1 MGSESVL
8 LAVDSDHDVLGTLER
23 DLTRRFAADYRI
35 VTADHSQAALAEL
48 DVDDD
53 VALVIA
59 GQWLT
64 GTTGIDVLSA
74 CHQRYPAAKRLL
86 LITYG
91 DFLGGQAAVRAMAL
105 GQVDHYVNKPWGNP
119 ELALYPTVS
128 ELLSQRSRSSAVAG
142 SQPEVVRIVGPQWSA
157 RSHQL
162 RDLLTRNSI
171 PHGFYDVSKP
181 EGRQLLEQAGV
192 APVDQPV
199 VLLFDGRV
207 LVDPANEHIAEVL
220 GVQTRPERS
229 LYDLTV
235 VGGGPAGLTAAM
247 YAASEGLKTLI
258 VEPEAVGGQAGTTSL
273 IRNYLGFPRGI
284 SGRELASRAMEQAL
298 VMGAEIVFVQS
309 AVGLGASGCER
320 LLQLA
325 DGSQARSR
333 AVVIAT
339 GVTYRHL
346 DVAGADELL
355 GAGVFYGAAVTEA
368 AAMEGQRAF
377 VVGGANSA
385 GQAAVHLARSASR
398 VTLLV
403 RGPSLSERMSAY
415 LINELKR
422 TSNISIWLNTV
433 ITRVEGRGRLE
444 AIWLKNSVTGRER
457 SESADGLFVL
467 IGADPHSD
475 WLADTVERDS
485 RGFLVTGSDVIHWPL
500 QRPPL
505 PQETSMPGV
514 FAAGD
519 VRQGSVK
526 RVASAVGEGAA
537 AILQVHRYLATL

>member
-1 MGSESVL
+1 MGSQSVL

-23 DLTRRFAADYRI
+23 DLSRRFAADYRI
-35 VTADHSQAALAEL
+35 VTADHSEAALAEL

-74 CHQRYPAAKRLL
+74 CHQRYPAVKRLL

-128 ELLSQRSRSSAVAG
+128 ELLSQRCRASTVAG
-142 SQPEVVRIVGPQWSA
+142 SQPEVVRIVGPQWTA

-229 LYDLTV
+229 VYDLTV

-258 VEPEAVGGQAGTTSL
+258 LEPEAVGGQAGTTSL
-273 IRNYLGFPRGI
+273 IHNYLGFPRGI

-368 AAMEGQRAF
+368 TAMEGQQAF

-385 GQAAVHLARSASR
+385 GQAAVHLARFASR

-433 ITRVEGRGRLE
+433 ITRVGGRGRLE
-444 AIWLKNSVTGRER
+444 AIWLKDSVTGREW

-485 RGFLVTGSDVIHWPL
+485 RGFLVTGTDVIHWPL